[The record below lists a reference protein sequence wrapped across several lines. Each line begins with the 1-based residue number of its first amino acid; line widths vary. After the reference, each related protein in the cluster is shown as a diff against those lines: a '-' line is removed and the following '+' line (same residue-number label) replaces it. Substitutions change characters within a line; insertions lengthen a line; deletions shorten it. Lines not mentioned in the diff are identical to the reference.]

1 MDIRTKI
8 WNFLNDSKT
17 NECFASLI
25 LKRYQ
30 KLDLFLNLFLVFTTT
45 SSVAAWAIWKEFP
58 LLWAFIIA
66 MSQVITISKP
76 YFLFPKYIKVFYEKN
91 ILWQQL
97 TLELEELWHKTN
109 YSLIDDTEASNIYFE
124 LRKKSLVFDKV
135 PEDIIFFDFNK
146 FQNEAERQCN
156 YYIQKSTSYE
166 K

>member
-25 LKRYQ
+25 LKQYQ
-30 KLDLFLNLFLVFTTT
+30 KFDLILNLFLVFATT

-66 MSQVITISKP
+66 VSQLLTISKP
-76 YFLFPKYIKVFYEKN
+76 YFLFPKYIKVFHEKN

-97 TLELEELWHKTN
+97 SLDLEELWHKIN
-109 YSLIDDTEASNIYFE
+109 YSTIDETDASSLYFE
-124 LRKKSLVFDKV
+124 LRRKCLVFDKV
-135 PEDIIFFDFNK
+135 PEDIIFFDFNR
-146 FQNEAERQCN
+146 FQDEAERQCN
-156 YYIQKSTSYE
+156 LYIQKIN
-166 K
+166 